1 MGQPPTRMTRNALI
15 ACGLMQ
21 RHIFFGM
28 TAEAIGRQVSRIATP
43 DGWHVLVFVCALQW
57 VVTCRMAV
65 HAARMRQ
72 QLSDFAEDCLGTL
85 GCVRKRHKFRRTFES
100 LMRVRLIG
108 VR

>member
-1 MGQPPTRMTRNALI
+1 
-15 ACGLMQ
+15 MQ

-28 TAEAIGRQVSRIATP
+28 TAEAIGRQVSRISTP
-43 DGWHVLVFVCALQW
+43 DGWRVLVFVCALQW

-85 GCVRKRHKFRRTFES
+85 GCVRNS
-100 LMRVRLIG
+100 
-108 VR
+108 